1 VQIYTHILRDRI
13 EWDLSSPL
21 PVAVFSASYARD
33 LGLSG
38 EAVPLI
44 AHAIQEELLKHKKDA
59 LDWQLF
65 KRTHPTEQ
73 AKWEHP
79 HGSARPKI
87 SAKNAKTGAEG
98 LKGVWRDWWE
108 REEFGPILV
117 EIGYEEMEK
126 REAERV
132 RDARRTLRG
141 VVGKRRR

>member
-1 VQIYTHILRDRI
+1 MGEFATQ
-13 EWDLSSPL
+13 
-21 PVAVFSASYARD
+21 YARD

-38 EAVPLI
+38 EAIPLI
-44 AHAIQEELLKHKKDA
+44 AHALQEELLKHKKDA

-65 KRTHPTEQ
+65 KQTHPTEQ

-79 HGSARPKI
+79 HGSGRPKI

-108 REEFGPILV
+108 REEFGPVLI
-117 EIGYEEMEK
+117 EIGYEEMER
-126 REAERV
+126 REAERL
-132 RDARRTLRG
+132 RDARRTMRG